1 MDGMRAGIISV
12 FLIVAATTAE
22 ATEIRKELSAAKSI
36 AVLVHF
42 VYPEKEPSGFA
53 DKIRSRAI
61 AEIQKRK
68 RFEVVDDPA
77 KADLVCL
84 YVLYGPQW
92 VEQRKTKELVAE
104 ALGSSLIILKGGAS
118 QHWDAGPLWMYS
130 NALERWTISLP
141 LSLTAFHR
149 QLAKG
154 KTRQQPPPS
163 SQDVSPTEIVS
174 DRPSVFVTCPEADF
188 CKGAEVMQPSHWVHV
203 DDPARADYVVVWF
216 STRREIQ
223 AGVFAWARDLS
234 AFLVFRGDR
243 ADWSV
248 TPVFAAIARTPF
260 ELHPLLER
268 CIS

>member
-1 MDGMRAGIISV
+1 MRTQWGSAGCFAKKHRGGPNTIPSPAGLDCQVMPSGARAASAQARKRLAAGTMDGMRAGIISA

-42 VYPEKEPSGFA
+42 VYPEEEPSGFV

-68 RFEVVDDPA
+68 RFEVVDDPS

-104 ALGSSLIILKGGAS
+104 SLGSSLIILKGGAS
-118 QHWDAGPLWMYS
+118 PHWDASPLWMYS
-130 NALERWTISLP
+130 DALERWTISLP
-141 LSLTAFHR
+141 QSLTAFHR

-154 KTRQQPPPS
+154 KTRQQQPPP
-163 SQDVSPTEIVS
+163 SQDVSRTEIVS
-174 DRPSVFVTCPEADF
+174 DRPSVFLTCPEADF
-188 CKGAEVMQPSHWVHV
+188 CKGAEAMQPSVTSHWFQS
-203 DDPARADYVVVWF
+203 R
-216 STRREIQ
+216 
-223 AGVFAWARDLS
+223 
-234 AFLVFRGDR
+234 
-243 ADWSV
+243 
-248 TPVFAAIARTPF
+248 
-260 ELHPLLER
+260 
-268 CIS
+268 